1 MKQASIHRSRLFAQM
16 GFFVLF
22 AVTPVFDLLR
32 NDLVEGHAPFI
43 SPPPPGRGAS

>member
-1 MKQASIHRSRLFAQM
+1 MPQAVIQRSRLFAQM

-32 NDLVEGHAPFI
+32 QWLVRRCPAV
-43 SPPPPGRGAS
+43 R